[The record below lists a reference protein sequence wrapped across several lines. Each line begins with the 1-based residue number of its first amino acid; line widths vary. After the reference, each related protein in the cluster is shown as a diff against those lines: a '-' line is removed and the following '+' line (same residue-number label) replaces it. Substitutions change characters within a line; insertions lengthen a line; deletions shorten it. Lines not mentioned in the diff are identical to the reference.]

1 VAGIGVSVGSA
12 GCALAL
18 VVENNIA
25 GIIATDS
32 MTAKTPVR
40 LRRRCVITSPL
51 VWDAWPA
58 EGPEQTLLANL
69 QHWRTLS

>member
-32 MTAKTPVR
+32 TTAKTPVR
-40 LRRRCVITSPL
+40 LRRRCIFFPF
-51 VWDAWPA
+51 
-58 EGPEQTLLANL
+58 G
-69 QHWRTLS
+69 